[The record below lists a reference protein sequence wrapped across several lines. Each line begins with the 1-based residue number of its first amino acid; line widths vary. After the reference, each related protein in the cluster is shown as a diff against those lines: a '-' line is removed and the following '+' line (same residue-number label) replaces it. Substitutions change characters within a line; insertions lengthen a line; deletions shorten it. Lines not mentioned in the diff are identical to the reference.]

1 MSLGSIPRIL
11 ILDNDETTGSY
22 YLLFYLYDFLAKSSL
37 NGKLNTSKIFRV
49 LLKEFD
55 KLKVFRPGLRTFLKS
70 MNTLKE
76 SRKIDKVC
84 IYTNQLD
91 VRGIPGYK
99 VLTTSDGIEW
109 SVPDML
115 RVLFNML
122 VKDSGFID
130 AVYTRP
136 TTYNVQEEYP
146 TKDFVR
152 VFNDLYPE
160 MDVNLTHTMFVDDR
174 FHRKYI
180 IDSSRSGTDENSRIP
195 IEPYRVTLPSNS
207 FSEVLNAILRT
218 NKLVLHHDSKL
229 RNTIEDG
236 WIDMNERVSLM
247 SKEPSNS
254 NMESFGNL
262 KSLGVY
268 LTQFYLSK
276 ENTNSISQTRRNGKK
291 RGNSNNTIKR
301 AKNQRGKSQRRY

>member
-37 NGKLNTSKIFRV
+37 NGKLNTSKTFRV

-76 SRKIDKVC
+76 SGKIDKVC

-91 VRGIPGYK
+91 VRGVPGYK
-99 VLTTSDGIEW
+99 VLTTVDGGDKREW

-152 VFNDLYPE
+152 VFIVEYGE
-160 MDVNLTHTMFVDDR
+160 HIVKE
-174 FHRKYI
+174 FHSYSLKNSYIYYKFIKYYKTYF
-180 IDSSRSGTDENSRIP
+180 D
-195 IEPYRVTLPSNS
+195 
-207 FSEVLNAILRT
+207 
-218 NKLVLHHDSKL
+218 
-229 RNTIEDG
+229 
-236 WIDMNERVSLM
+236 
-247 SKEPSNS
+247 
-254 NMESFGNL
+254 
-262 KSLGVY
+262 
-268 LTQFYLSK
+268 
-276 ENTNSISQTRRNGKK
+276 
-291 RGNSNNTIKR
+291 
-301 AKNQRGKSQRRY
+301 AKNIIL

>member
-1 MSLGSIPRIL
+1 MSLTSIPRIL

-37 NGKLNTSKIFRV
+37 NGKLNTSKTFRV

-70 MNTLKE
+70 MNTLKQ
-76 SRKIDKVC
+76 SGKIDKIC

-109 SVPDML
+109 SVPDIL
-115 RVLFNML
+115 RVLFNMIA
-122 VKDSGFID
+122 KDSGFID

-136 TTYNVQEEYP
+136 ATYNVQEEYP

-152 VFNDLYPE
+152 VFRDLYPS
-160 MDVNLTHTMFVDDR
+160 MDVNLSRTMFVDDR

-207 FSEVLNAILRT
+207 FSEVLNQILRT
-218 NKLVLHHDSKL
+218 NKIVLHHDSKL

-236 WIDMNERVSLM
+236 WIDMNERVSLIG
-247 SKEPSNS
+247 KEPSNS
-254 NMESFGNL
+254 NIESFANL
-262 KSLGVY
+262 KSLGIY

-291 RGNSNNTIKR
+291 RTNSSNTVKR
-301 AKNQRGKSQRRY
+301 TKNERGKSQRRY

>member
-1 MSLGSIPRIL
+1 
-11 ILDNDETTGSY
+11 
-22 YLLFYLYDFLAKSSL
+22 
-37 NGKLNTSKIFRV
+37 
-49 LLKEFD
+49 
-55 KLKVFRPGLRTFLKS
+55 

-76 SRKIDKVC
+76 SGKIDKVC

-99 VLTTSDGIEW
+99 VLTTVDGGDKREW

-115 RVLFNML
+115 RVLFNMI

-136 TTYNVQEEYP
+136 VAYNVQEEYP

-152 VFNDLYPE
+152 VFRDLYPDI
-160 MDVNLTHTMFVDDR
+160 DVNLTYTMFVDDR

-207 FSEVLNAILRT
+207 FSEALNAILRA

-236 WIDMNERVSLM
+236 WIDMNERVSLIG
-247 SKEPSNS
+247 KEPSNS
-254 NMESFGNL
+254 NIDSFGNL
-262 KSLGVY
+262 KSLGMY

-291 RGNSNNTIKR
+291 RGSSNNTIKR